1 MKKLQSTVL
10 VVDDD
15 EWLALQYKTS
25 LEREGYAVRI
35 ASNALAAI
43 DAVDELRPIAIILD
57 LFMPGPNGI
66 VLIHELRSHNDL
78 ATIPIIVCS
87 NSAVDLPPDMK
98 KYGVGVVLDKTTMHP
113 DDIVAA
119 VKKVL
124 L

>member
-98 KYGVGVVLDKTTMHP
+98 KYGVRVVLDKTTMHP